1 MAVASRKKV
10 LLVEDDDSFREAI
23 GRLLDAS
30 DVESASYASAEAL
43 LSDAAMTDVA
53 CVVSDLKLPGMSGL
67 DLLAKLRTKGE
78 WPPLILMTAHDEP
91 GRREEARNR
100 GAVAYLVKPF
110 TLAQLLDAI
119 HSAVE
124 Q

>member
-1 MAVASRKKV
+1 MAVASRNKV

-30 DVESASYASAEAL
+30 DVENASYASAEAL

-67 DLLAKLRTKGE
+67 DLLTELRTMGA
-78 WPPLILMTAHDEP
+78 WPPLILITAHDEP
-91 GRREEARNR
+91 GRREEAARR
-100 GAVAYLVKPF
+100 GAAGYLVKPF